1 MQQKGFVSRLM
12 MQAVTDVLDQQG
24 RAALL
29 PDAVIS
35 MILGQLTIQVT
46 YEPLECKEVFVD
58 KAPGDMRRFR
68 LSSCIWNIR
77 RIEPTVMAMDKPQ
90 NCIIVRNTVTAI
102 CKPANDCQ
110 TSMADKLLS
119 IDAKHLSIS
128 GSITS
133 TNIVMANWNRS
144 MWQSVVSRA
153 IRAIASD
160 PFGSHFAT
168 AVVTVT

>member
-1 MQQKGFVSRLM
+1 MARNLIDLLLISLLPISETSACGVIPAGQGSTRNINVTGFSLPVSMAFSGEVTVRTQVPMISSSANAAKGFVSRLM

-77 RIEPTVMAMDKPQ
+77 RIEPTG
-90 NCIIVRNTVTAI
+90 IRNS
-102 CKPANDCQ
+102 KN
-110 TSMADKLLS
+110 
-119 IDAKHLSIS
+119 HLD
-128 GSITS
+128 
-133 TNIVMANWNRS
+133 NEK
-144 MWQSVVSRA
+144 
-153 IRAIASD
+153 
-160 PFGSHFAT
+160 
-168 AVVTVT
+168 